1 MLLLL
6 IMMMTRDD
14 DDTDVDDWLDEGDDF
29 ENN

>member
-1 MLLLL
+1 MQLLL

-14 DDTDVDDWLDEGDDF
+14 GDTDVDDWLDEGDDF